1 MPRQAKKVSDAF
13 HGEQVP
19 ALKRIEGQV
28 RGIADMIE
36 NGRYCVDI
44 LTLCKAVRAALGTV
58 EEKILARHLDH
69 CFADAMRGS
78 DEVGRKRKIE
88 EVLDILRQHR

>member
-1 MPRQAKKVSDAF
+1 MQNQAKKVSDAF
-13 HGEQVP
+13 HGPQIA

-28 RGIADMIE
+28 RGIVDMIE

-58 EEKILARHLDH
+58 EEKILARHLDN
-69 CFADAMRGS
+69 CFADAMRGT

-88 EVLDILRQHR
+88 EVLDLMRQHR